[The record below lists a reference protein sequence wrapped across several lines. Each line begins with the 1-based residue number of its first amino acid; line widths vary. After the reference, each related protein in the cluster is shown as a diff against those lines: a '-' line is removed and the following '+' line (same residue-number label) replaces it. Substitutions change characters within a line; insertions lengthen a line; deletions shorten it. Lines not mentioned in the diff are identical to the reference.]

1 MRICSAFS
9 RLLSLDII
17 LPLEELQI
25 ERFEFRIGKYL
36 PWMEQILENFR
47 RPIPDQILGQYPA

>member
-1 MRICSAFS
+1 
-9 RLLSLDII
+9 LDII

-47 RPIPDQILGQYPA
+47 RPIPHQILGQYSA